1 MAAQDQTDQFQLL
14 EDRVDALMK
23 LVESLRSEK
32 VDLSEQI
39 STQEKRVSDLSAEVE
54 QMRGASD
61 EARRRIAALL
71 EKIER
76 LEL

>member
-1 MAAQDQTDQFQLL
+1 MATEDQTDQFQLL
-14 EDRVDALMK
+14 EDRVDALIR

-32 VDLSEQI
+32 AGLSEQV
-39 STQEKRVSDLSAEVE
+39 SGQEKRVSDLSAEVE
-54 QMRGASD
+54 QLRGASD

-71 EKIER
+71 KKIER